1 MTNTNLA
8 SKIQPIGG
16 NGMYNKSEIMRNA
29 WATYRE
35 RVAYLKSLNPIL
47 GAKLLASYT
56 FADALKLAWLNAKH
70 QAKDRRTPL
79 ERAKHDLFVLE
90 CKDRW
95 DGKDFETSSQLQAEI
110 ARLEAETV
118 SVAPATIVAKAA

>member
-1 MTNTNLA
+1 MF
-8 SKIQPIGG
+8 
-16 NGMYNKSEIMRNA
+16 NKSAIFRNA

-35 RVAYLKSLNPIL
+35 RVSYLKSLNPIL

-56 FADALKLAWLNAKH
+56 FADALKLAWLNAKT
-70 QAKDRRTPL
+70 QAKDKRTPL
-79 ERAKHDLFVLE
+79 ERAKHNLFVLE

-95 DGKDFETSSQLQAEI
+95 DSKDFKRSSQLQEEI

-118 SVAPATIVAKAA
+118 STAPATIVAKAA